1 MIHLSH
7 DDLVLHYYGETP
19 AGDAAH
25 ADAHLASCAECHAAF
40 ARLQQVLAL
49 VDQVPVPDP
58 GPAFEATTWARL
70 QDRLTAPPRPWWQP
84 WSPWL
89 AWAPVGATAALVAGA
104 FLAGW
109 LTRSVPAPSSAPANA
124 PVVAQGGGEDQVR
137 TRVLL
142 VAVGDHLQR
151 SERVLSEVLNGPD
164 AGNASLDVEQAR
176 AADLVA
182 ASRLYRQTATITG
195 DGALED
201 TLEDLERVLQEIANA
216 PPETAKQELDA
227 LRAQVESRGLLFR
240 VRVLTNDLRAREV
253 QDAQTRPKGPTS

>member
-1 MIHLSH
+1 MTHLTH

-19 AGDAAH
+19 A
-25 ADAHLASCAECHAAF
+25 ADEPAVDVHLGACEECQAAF

-49 VDQVPVPDP
+49 VDEVPVPDP

-70 QDRLTAPPRPWWQP
+70 QDHLSAPPRPWWQP
-84 WSPWL
+84 WNSWR
-89 AWAPVGATAALVAGA
+89 AWVPVGATAALVIGA

-109 LTRSVPAPSSAPANA
+109 LTRSVPAPSTAPANA
-124 PVVAQGGGEDQVR
+124 PVVSGNGGEEQVR

-142 VAVGDHLQR
+142 IAVGDHLQR

-164 AGNASLDVEQAR
+164 VSNASLDVERER

-182 ASRLYRQTATITG
+182 ASRLYRQTATLTG
-195 DGALED
+195 DDALED

-253 QDAQTRPKGPTS
+253 KDAETRPKGPTS